1 MEMNV
6 GYSTARTLGYETM
19 KDLQRSVIVSF
30 VNGNDVFATGRLWE
44 ELIVIF
50 CLSTSGF

>member
-30 VNGNDVFATGRLWE
+30 VNGNDVFATGFGKSL
-44 ELIVIF
+44 
-50 CLSTSGF
+50 